1 MLKSCASL
9 SSSRFR
15 RFSVMKLI
23 AGPYFRTSSQQQQ
36 QRRLATTMG
45 WVQASLTVSLFLNH
59 PRPAWAFVPRSSF
72 VVVAASASSSSATA
86 STTTTP
92 TTKSVRSFAS
102 KMDQTFPTWSFD
114 KPCAS
119 MEWSQLCPAALTV
132 VLELNIFSEDNLTF
146 HRMEGIH
153 LSQRSNVTAH
163 LIVVAFSFLL
173 RVCEYAPSNRKYQK
187 GAFSQAGHTALVSTL
202 LSKYCS
208 GRCHLGTSKN
218 G

>member
-1 MLKSCASL
+1 
-9 SSSRFR
+9 
-15 RFSVMKLI
+15 
-23 AGPYFRTSSQQQQ
+23 
-36 QRRLATTMG
+36 MG
-45 WVQASLTVSLFLNH
+45 WVQAILTVSLFLHH
-59 PRPAWAFVPRSSF
+59 PRRAWAFVPRSSF

-86 STTTTP
+86 STAST
-92 TTKSVRSFAS
+92 SVRSFAS

>member
-9 SSSRFR
+9 SSSSSS

-23 AGPYFRTSSQQQQ
+23 ASPYFRTSSQQQQ

-45 WVQASLTVSLFLNH
+45 WVQASLTVSLFLHH

-86 STTTTP
+86 STAST
-92 TTKSVRSFAS
+92 SVRSFAS

-132 VLELNIFSEDNLTF
+132 VLELNIFSEDSLTF

-202 LSKYCS
+202 LSKYYS